1 MSKKAK
7 RQARTKK
14 PQQGDTL
21 SKIVLATAIIELV
34 RAIIELIIKLIA

>member
-7 RQARTKK
+7 RQAGTKK
-14 PQQGDTL
+14 PQQDAL
-21 SKIVLATAIIELV
+21 SKIILATAIIELV